1 LAVGQLAGRQGLV
14 NSVLKAG
21 REVEEYFV
29 DLYSFA
35 SPVPLSIVRLTADMI
50 FQTRIEVISDFMETF
65 DRHDK
70 REALAHFIG
79 VETLV
84 INGVQDM
91 LTPPEHSEEIVRL
104 IPGAEHVL
112 VNDAGH
118 IIMLE
123 HGDVVSEQLLSLIGR
138 AERAAAIH
146 LDPRDKPR
154 VRRTITDL
162 AKRRRLKALTGRR
175 SAS

>member
-1 LAVGQLAGRQGLV
+1 
-14 NSVLKAG
+14 
-21 REVEEYFV
+21 
-29 DLYSFA
+29 
-35 SPVPLSIVRLTADMI
+35 
-50 FQTRIEVISDFMETF
+50 
-65 DRHDK
+65 
-70 REALAHFIG
+70 

-91 LTPPEHSEEIVRL
+91 LTPPEHSEEIVKL

-118 IIMLE
+118 VIMLE
-123 HGDVVSEQLLSLIGR
+123 HGDVVSEQLLALIGR
-138 AERAAAIH
+138 AERAAAVQ
-146 LDPRDKPR
+146 LDQRDKPR

-162 AKRRRLKALTGRR
+162 AKRRRVKALEGRRR